1 MGSTWF
7 WHVPSAKKGQQKVPI
22 LNKTTML
29 CPSLEVIT
37 PWVHISLSLLLLLLL
52 FIYILLFIF
61 QFYLFLWIAVDGM
74 VQKRRPHNT
83 KKYSLI
89 WEVVTLFF
97 YCWVWWAWLLINHFP
112 FPLSTFLYC
121 KFMCTCEDPALIACM
136 SPLWQAGFSLV
147 LITFII
153 SPFQSTFVL
162 IGSTDYTALVQCH
175 GSLWSGPIY
184 LTHIR
189 HRLCFK
195 THQWN

>member
-1 MGSTWF
+1 
-7 WHVPSAKKGQQKVPI
+7 
-22 LNKTTML
+22 
-29 CPSLEVIT
+29 
-37 PWVHISLSLLLLLLL
+37 
-52 FIYILLFIF
+52 
-61 QFYLFLWIAVDGM
+61 M

-121 KFMCTCEDPALIACM
+121 KFMCTCEYPTLLCV
-136 SPLWQAGFSLV
+136 SPMLQAGFSLV

-162 IGSTDYTALVQCH
+162 IGSTDYTALVQCPVPCGLDPFILH
-175 GSLWSGPIY
+175 ISDTACVLRPISETNKSRPSQ
-184 LTHIR
+184 LNIPR
-189 HRLCFK
+189 
-195 THQWN
+195 